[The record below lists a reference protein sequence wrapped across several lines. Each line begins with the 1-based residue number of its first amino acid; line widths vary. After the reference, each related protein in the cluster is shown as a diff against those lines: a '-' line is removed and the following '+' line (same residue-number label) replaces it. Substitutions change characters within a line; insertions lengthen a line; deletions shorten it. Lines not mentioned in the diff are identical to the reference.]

1 MDDRTLRARAHA
13 GLVAHTRLLG
23 AYAGELVEEHDWLA
37 CVVPH
42 APQSSIL
49 NCVVGVPDVQRAH
62 TVYRQAGVE
71 KWGVWLDSQDLVGA
85 RKLEDA
91 GLILDSL
98 PVVMGAE
105 LEALQLDDA
114 PLTQPVDL
122 GTLGA
127 VNDRAYG
134 YPDGRLERAIAALPS
149 AAVDA
154 HSIVEDEEPVAVTFI
169 LEVGDDASVGWVAT
183 LSHARRRGLAG
194 GVLKGALK
202 AAKGRG
208 RTTTTLWASSM
219 GAKVYERL
227 GYRTLG
233 HLHLWEMRP

>member
-1 MDDRTLRARAHA
+1 MLSTPTHSGFQGWVRATSAPWSTLLLPQLPRAEDLHEAVAHPLARRPRSVKRRLRSCGRMDDRTLRARAHA

-62 TVYRQAGVE
+62 TVYKQAGVE
-71 KWGVWLDSQDLVGA
+71 KWGVWLDSQDVAGA
-85 RKLEDA
+85 RKLQDA
-91 GLILDSL
+91 GLILDSM

-105 LEALQLDDA
+105 LDALELADA
-114 PLTQPVDL
+114 PQTQPVDL
-122 GTLGA
+122 RTLGA

-134 YPDGRLERAIAALPS
+134 YHDGRLERAIAALPP
-149 AAVDA
+149 AAVDP

-169 LEVGDDASVGWVAT
+169 LEVG
-183 LSHARRRGLAG
+183 
-194 GVLKGALK
+194 
-202 AAKGRG
+202 
-208 RTTTTLWASSM
+208 
-219 GAKVYERL
+219 
-227 GYRTLG
+227 
-233 HLHLWEMRP
+233 